1 MKNRL
6 KLDFSLETA
15 QERVDFINTYVVQ
28 FTDLTEK
35 EAETIANYLL
45 WGKTTSGE
53 ALGADVGLETKWTKK
68 DDIDS
73 LDSLMESQTFNDL
86 QIHGL
91 NDAPV
96 YKKPRVVFSRSRV
109 RKNAPEHILKVF
121 EELWQVIDRTD
132 LLINYYEL
140 KIGKRINPPREE
152 LLKRFTEEER
162 REIEE
167 SAQHLNQYQYL
178 KQRHY
183 LVEKRKEQFTLQDS
197 FMPTVGA
204 FGKAPAHWSPILPIF
219 GENINVLPLGL
230 NEGFTAGLV
239 FRTEFDPKVYSE
251 KDLWVISKLL
261 QQKEEERNNDNKK
274 IDFCDPET
282 IYQLY
287 LYEED
292 LENQIEE
299 EKEAHYTEG
308 NLEGLLKTLKF
319 YEEIADLTDIQREIL
334 KLKEEHK
341 KNQDIAGY
349 INKKYGKSYTANYI
363 STIFKQKIITKITE
377 AALLHKDT
385 IENCFYEENFKA
397 CTCCGRILLLD
408 SRNWVKKARSKDG
421 FQNRCKIC
429 EREMRKKKK
438 EDNL

>member
-6 KLDFSLETA
+6 KLNFELETA
-15 QERVDFINTYVVQ
+15 RERADFIDSYIVQ
-28 FTDLTEK
+28 FPDLTAA

-45 WGKTTSGE
+45 WGKTKTGE
-53 ALGADVGLETKWTKK
+53 ALGADVELETKWTKK
-68 DDIDS
+68 DSIDS
-73 LDSLMESQTFNDL
+73 LDSLLESQTFNDL

-91 NDAPV
+91 NEAPI
-96 YKKPRVVFSRSRV
+96 YKKPRNVFSRSRV
-109 RKNAPEHILKVF
+109 RSSAPEHILRVF
-121 EELWQVIDRTD
+121 EELWKVIDRTD

-152 LLKRFTEEER
+152 LLKRFDEEER
-162 REIEE
+162 ARIEE
-167 SAQHLNQYQYL
+167 EAQHLNLYSYL

-197 FMPTVGA
+197 YMPTIGA
-204 FGKAPAHWSPILPIF
+204 FGKAPSHYSPTLPIF
-219 GENINVLPLGL
+219 GENVEVLPLGL
-230 NEGFTAGLV
+230 NEGPTAELI
-239 FRTEFDPKVYSE
+239 FKENFDPAALSE
-251 KDLWVISKLL
+251 KQLWAISKLI
-261 QQKEEERNNDNKK
+261 QKKIEGEQSEKKK
-274 IDFCDPET
+274 IDFRNTEA

-287 LYEED
+287 LFED
-292 LENQIEE
+292 ELENQIEE

-319 YEEIADLTDIQREIL
+319 YESIADLTDIQREIL
-334 KLKEEHK
+334 KMKEKHM

-363 STIFKQKIITKITE
+363 STIFKQKIIVKIVE
-377 AALLHKDT
+377 AAALHRDT
-385 IENCFYEENFKA
+385 IENCFYEENFKT
-397 CTCCGRILLLD
+397 CSCCGKVLLLD
-408 SRNWVKKARSKDG
+408 GRNWVRKARSKDG

-438 EDNL
+438 EDN

>member
-6 KLDFSLETA
+6 KLNFELETA
-15 QERVDFINTYVVQ
+15 QERVDFVNSYIVQ
-28 FTDLTEK
+28 FPDLTAA

-45 WGKTTSGE
+45 WGKTKTGE
-53 ALGADVGLETKWTKK
+53 ALGADVQLETKWTKK

-73 LDSLMESQTFNDL
+73 LDSLIESQTFNDL

-96 YKKPRVVFSRSRV
+96 YKKPRVVFSRSKV
-109 RKNAPEHILKVF
+109 RKNAPEHLLRVF
-121 EELWQVIDRTD
+121 EELWRVIDETD
-132 LLINYYEL
+132 LIINYYEL
-140 KIGKRINPPREE
+140 KIGKRINPPRDE
-152 LLKRFTEEER
+152 LLERFTEEEQEQLKER
-162 REIEE
+162 AE
-167 SAQHLNQYQYL
+167 HLNQYSYL

-197 FMPTVGA
+197 FMPTIGA
-204 FGKAPAHWSPILPIF
+204 FGKAPAHYSPILPIF
-219 GENINVLPLGL
+219 GENIDILPLGL
-230 NEGFTAGLV
+230 NEGSTAELIFKV
-239 FRTEFDPKVYSE
+239 DFDPHKLSE
-251 KDLWVISKLL
+251 KQLWAISHLLEQKAKAEQRDSKKL
-261 QQKEEERNNDNKK
+261 
-274 IDFCDPET
+274 DFRDPDMV
-282 IYQLY
+282 YQLY
-287 LYEED
+287 LYEEE

-334 KLKEEHK
+334 KMKEEHK

-377 AALLHKDT
+377 AVILHKDT
-385 IENCFYEENFKA
+385 IDNCFFEENFKA
-397 CTCCGRILLLD
+397 CSCCGKILLLD

-438 EDNL
+438 EDS

>member
-6 KLDFSLETA
+6 KLNFGLETA
-15 QERVDFINTYVVQ
+15 EERLNFINSYIVQ
-28 FTDLTEK
+28 FPDLTEA

-45 WGKTTSGE
+45 WGKTSNGI

-91 NDAPV
+91 RDAPQ
-96 YKKPRVVFSRSRV
+96 YKKPRQVFSRSRV

-121 EELWQVIDRTD
+121 EELWEVIDRTD

-152 LLKRFTEEER
+152 LLERFDEEVRASIEEE
-162 REIEE
+162 
-167 SAQHLNQYQYL
+167 AQHLNQYQYL
-178 KQRHY
+178 KLRHY

-204 FGKAPAHWSPILPIF
+204 FSSAPAHYSPILPIF
-219 GENINVLPLGL
+219 GENIEVLPLGMFEGTTADLIFEKNFDPAAL
-230 NEGFTAGLV
+230 NE
-239 FRTEFDPKVYSE
+239 KQ
-251 KDLWVISKLL
+251 LWAISRLL
-261 QQKEEERNNDNKK
+261 ERKNEGENSDRQK
-274 IDFCDPET
+274 IDFRDGDT
-282 IYQLY
+282 VYQLY
-287 LYEED
+287 LYEEE

-334 KLKEEHK
+334 KMKEEHK
-341 KNQDIAGY
+341 KNQDIASY
-349 INKKYGKSYTANYI
+349 VNKKYGKSYTANYI
-363 STIFKQKIITKITE
+363 STIFKQKIIVKINE
-377 AALLHKDT
+377 AAALHKDT
-385 IENCFYEENFKA
+385 IENCFYPENFKV
-397 CTCCGRILLLD
+397 CPDCGRILLLD
-408 SRNWVKKARSKDG
+408 GRNWVKKARSKDG

-429 EREMRKKKK
+429 EREIRKKKK
-438 EDNL
+438 EGK